1 MQYSV
6 LGSTGVKVSRICLGT
21 ATFGVAPTAQ
31 DADRVVGAAID
42 LGINFVDT
50 ADVYGNM
57 PVFDRPGAPAAADR
71 EPAEQILGRAL
82 RGRRDEMV
90 IATKSNGIV
99 GLDINDRGLSRR
111 HIIRQVET
119 SLRRLETDYIDLYY
133 AHDPD
138 PDTPLE
144 QTLAAYDDLIRQGK
158 IRYVGLSNHPA
169 WQVTQALWIADDRRL
184 QAPVAAQVKYN
195 LIDRAAERE
204 LAPACQQFGLSI
216 VPYAPLHGGLLADL
230 GVLDRDVAGDQRFGG
245 AGFTDAEIA
254 VAREVDRLSRAWGL
268 APYQVSLAWLLSRP
282 AVASAIVGAETVDE
296 LRANATA
303 ADVELEPAQLDALTA
318 LASEPAAFHHRA
330 GDGPERPPATD
341 RLGHPP
347 TAAPSPSPAPAKE
360 PVMPRADQATIDLLT
375 DYFDAMEAK
384 DFDRLGAY
392 YADDITQTFA
402 NAPTITGR
410 DTMLAQ
416 MVDLLGK
423 VKSLAHPLINV
434 WQEDDGVVIFEVTSV
449 WRFHDDTEVKI
460 NACSIF
466 TIVDGK
472 FTDQRI
478 YVDNAPVDRY
488 LA

>member
-6 LGSTGVKVSRICLGT
+6 LGTTGVKVSRICLGT
-21 ATFGVAPTAQ
+21 ATFGVAPTPEE
-31 DADRVVGAAID
+31 ADRVVGAAID

-90 IATKSNGIV
+90 VATKSNGIV
-99 GLDINDRGLSRR
+99 GRDVNDRGLSRR

-158 IRYVGLSNHPA
+158 MRYVGLSNHPA
-169 WQVTQALWIADDRRL
+169 WQLTEALWVADDRRL
-184 QAPVAAQVKYN
+184 NAPVAAQVKYN

-204 LAPACQQFGLSI
+204 LAPACHRFGVSI

-230 GVLDRDVAGDQRFGG
+230 GVLRRDVSGDQRFQGS
-245 AGFTDAEIA
+245 GFSHADIA
-254 VAREVDRLSRAWGL
+254 LARDVDRLSRAWGL

-282 AVASAIVGAETVDE
+282 AVTSVIVGAETIEE

-303 ADVELEPAQLDALTA
+303 ADVALEREQLGALTA
-318 LASEPAAFHHRA
+318 LAAEPGAFEHRA
-330 GDGPERPPATD
+330 GDGPEQ
-341 RLGHPP
+341 
-347 TAAPSPSPAPAKE
+347 TAA
-360 PVMPRADQATIDLLT
+360 T
-375 DYFDAMEAK
+375 
-384 DFDRLGAY
+384 
-392 YADDITQTFA
+392 
-402 NAPTITGR
+402 TG
-410 DTMLAQ
+410 
-416 MVDLLGK
+416 
-423 VKSLAHPLINV
+423 
-434 WQEDDGVVIFEVTSV
+434 SV
-449 WRFHDDTEVKI
+449 
-460 NACSIF
+460 
-466 TIVDGK
+466 
-472 FTDQRI
+472 
-478 YVDNAPVDRY
+478 P
-488 LA
+488 

>member
-6 LGSTGVKVSRICLGT
+6 LGTTGVKVSRICLGT

-31 DADRVVGAAID
+31 DADRIVGTAID

-82 RGRRDEMV
+82 RGRRDEIV
-90 IATKSNGIV
+90 LATKSNGVV
-99 GLDINDRGLSRR
+99 GSDVNARGLSRR

-184 QAPVAAQVKYN
+184 QPPVVAQVKYN

-204 LAPACQQFGLSI
+204 LAPACQQFGLSL

-230 GVLDRDVAGDQRFGG
+230 AVLDRDVAGDQRFQGS
-245 AGFTDAEIA
+245 GFSEAETA
-254 VAREVDRLSRAWGL
+254 TAREVERLSRAWGL
-268 APYQVSLAWLLSRP
+268 EPYQVSLAWLLSRP
-282 AVASAIVGAETVDE
+282 AVASAIVGAETLDE
-296 LRANATA
+296 VHANATA
-303 ADVELEPAQLDALTA
+303 ADVQLEPAQLDTLTA
-318 LASEPAAFHHRA
+318 LALEPAAFHHRA
-330 GDGPERPPATD
+330 GDGPEHPSAAT
-341 RLGHPP
+341 G
-347 TAAPSPSPAPAKE
+347 AAS
-360 PVMPRADQATIDLLT
+360 AD
-375 DYFDAMEAK
+375 
-384 DFDRLGAY
+384 
-392 YADDITQTFA
+392 
-402 NAPTITGR
+402 
-410 DTMLAQ
+410 
-416 MVDLLGK
+416 
-423 VKSLAHPLINV
+423 
-434 WQEDDGVVIFEVTSV
+434 
-449 WRFHDDTEVKI
+449 
-460 NACSIF
+460 
-466 TIVDGK
+466 
-472 FTDQRI
+472 
-478 YVDNAPVDRY
+478 
-488 LA
+488 

>member
-6 LGSTGVKVSRICLGT
+6 LGTTGVKVSRICLGT
-21 ATFGVAPTAQ
+21 ATFGVAPTPE

-90 IATKSNGIV
+90 VATKSNGIV
-99 GLDINDRGLSRR
+99 GRDINDRGLSRR

-169 WQVTQALWIADDRRL
+169 WQLTEALWVADDRRL
-184 QAPVAAQVKYN
+184 NAPVAAQVKYN

-204 LAPACQQFGLSI
+204 LGPACHRFGVSI

-230 GVLDRDVAGDQRFGG
+230 GVLRPRRVRRPALPGLRDSPHAD
-245 AGFTDAEIA
+245 IA
-254 VAREVDRLSRAWGL
+254 LARDVDRLSRAWGL

-282 AVASAIVGAETVDE
+282 AVASVIVGAETIEE

-303 ADVELEPAQLDALTA
+303 ADVALEREQLGALTA
-318 LASEPAAFHHRA
+318 LATEPAAFEHRA
-330 GDGPERPPATD
+330 GDGPEQ
-341 RLGHPP
+341 
-347 TAAPSPSPAPAKE
+347 TAAP
-360 PVMPRADQATIDLLT
+360 
-375 DYFDAMEAK
+375 
-384 DFDRLGAY
+384 
-392 YADDITQTFA
+392 
-402 NAPTITGR
+402 TG
-410 DTMLAQ
+410 
-416 MVDLLGK
+416 
-423 VKSLAHPLINV
+423 
-434 WQEDDGVVIFEVTSV
+434 SV
-449 WRFHDDTEVKI
+449 
-460 NACSIF
+460 
-466 TIVDGK
+466 
-472 FTDQRI
+472 
-478 YVDNAPVDRY
+478 P
-488 LA
+488 